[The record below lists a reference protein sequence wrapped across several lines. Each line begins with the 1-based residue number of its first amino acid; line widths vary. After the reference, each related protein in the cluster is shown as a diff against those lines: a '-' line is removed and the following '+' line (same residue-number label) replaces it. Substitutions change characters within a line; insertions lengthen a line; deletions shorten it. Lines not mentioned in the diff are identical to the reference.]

1 MYYSVCIYRNNT
13 QNIALKIV
21 NILKFF
27 KINLTRIF
35 HFISNKL
42 YQANFINV
50 HFKELQICIYVS
62 NKFYLRRLY
71 NFLFEELF
79 IFFFFEE
86 IENEEFHIF

>member
-35 HFISNKL
+35 HFVSNKL

-50 HFKELQICIYVS
+50 ISKNFRFVFTIS

-71 NFLFEELF
+71 DFLFEELF